1 MHKKLLN
8 ASLLTAMLFS
18 ALALTGCDDDDVIDI
33 PAVKQGQF
41 LDSAVQNIDV
51 YQNSKKISTT
61 DKEGKYVYLD
71 DSAVTFKVGKL
82 TLGTSEAKDIVTPAD
97 FSKDTNVVTKVLQV
111 LQSLDDDNKPENGI
125 FIKPTVIEQL
135 KEADLSQE
143 AVTAET
149 VLMGVVNHIVK
160 PEQAIQ
166 HFAQSNDKIN
176 KSIELSKAT
185 DKLVGFWQKDCQ
197 TKNGQ
202 GIVEVYQFKKVAN
215 QNNKLE
221 VAKQL
226 EKKYN
231 DPQCKG
237 LAQNPAGDIKTSN
250 LEVTVMGVKENVMNV
265 LVKDSNGIEFLPT
278 TLHSDIK
285 FTANSK
291 TYSRLNSLKFDDFAK
306 EKVVLPEGLEQAV
319 DKVIAS
325 GHLDKYFQNLDVF
338 IQHKNDITRYHDLGD
353 SKGEYPYVFYFIPNS
368 NTVQIS
374 QTKTQRPNTEQD
386 FNKIAIVKY
395 QRQTIKNHDVIWFN
409 IPQTIKNDLVEPR
422 NFDIYVQ
429 VDGGI
434 KN

>member
-1 MHKKLLN
+1 
-8 ASLLTAMLFS
+8 
-18 ALALTGCDDDDVIDI
+18 
-33 PAVKQGQF
+33 
-41 LDSAVQNIDV
+41 
-51 YQNSKKISTT
+51 
-61 DKEGKYVYLD
+61 
-71 DSAVTFKVGKL
+71 
-82 TLGTSEAKDIVTPAD
+82 
-97 FSKDTNVVTKVLQV
+97 
-111 LQSLDDDNKPENGI
+111 
-125 FIKPTVIEQL
+125 
-135 KEADLSQE
+135 
-143 AVTAET
+143 
-149 VLMGVVNHIVK
+149 MGVVNHIVK

-237 LAQNPAGDIKTSN
+237 LAQNPVGDMKTSN

-285 FTANSK
+285 FTANGK

-319 DKVIAS
+319 DKTIAS

-338 IQHKNDITRYHDLGD
+338 IQHKNDITRYHYLGD

-374 QTKTQRPNTEQD
+374 QKKTQRPNTEQD